1 MEHRDGSAWES
12 WGGGFGG
19 ELVFAEHL
27 PGASCWAWH
36 WPALPHGPSQ
46 QLYEEG
52 TIISP

>member
-1 MEHRDGSAWES
+1 MAVRGSLGV
-12 WGGGFGG
+12 GGLGG